1 MMEIENHHEVVKDV
15 GENVSGYYKTNG
27 QKYEEKQDVGIT
39 SQYLS
44 KDNYY
49 VKGKRVTLHWETWL
63 IDSTSSK

>member
-39 SQYLS
+39 S
-44 KDNYY
+44 
-49 VKGKRVTLHWETWL
+49 
-63 IDSTSSK
+63 